1 MTMARIKN
9 NVKVKI
15 EVRPKKGLNP
25 NPSLQVS
32 KEELDRCDKE
42 NIREW
47 SNIKANLRDSLTRY
61 VYSKTKRQPMI
72 LPILMDVDL
81 DKNRN

>member
-25 NPSLQVS
+25 SLQVS
-32 KEELDRCDKE
+32 KEELDRFIKELLLKKAKECCVDK
-42 NIREW
+42 
-47 SNIKANLRDSLTRY
+47 
-61 VYSKTKRQPMI
+61 
-72 LPILMDVDL
+72 
-81 DKNRN
+81 

>member
-32 KEELDRCDKE
+32 KEELDRFIKELLLKKAKECRVDK
-42 NIREW
+42 
-47 SNIKANLRDSLTRY
+47 
-61 VYSKTKRQPMI
+61 
-72 LPILMDVDL
+72 
-81 DKNRN
+81 

>member
-15 EVRPKKGLNP
+15 EVRPKKGFNP

-32 KEELDRCDKE
+32 KEELDRLINELLVNKAKE
-42 NIREW
+42 IRAY
-47 SNIKANLRDSLTRY
+47 K
-61 VYSKTKRQPMI
+61 
-72 LPILMDVDL
+72 
-81 DKNRN
+81 

>member
-15 EVRPKKGLNP
+15 EVRPKKVEP

-32 KEELDRCDKE
+32 KEELDRFIKELLLKKAKECCVDK
-42 NIREW
+42 
-47 SNIKANLRDSLTRY
+47 
-61 VYSKTKRQPMI
+61 
-72 LPILMDVDL
+72 
-81 DKNRN
+81 

>member
-15 EVRPKKGLNP
+15 DVRPKKGLNP

-32 KEELDRCDKE
+32 KEELDRFIKELLLKKAKECCVDK
-42 NIREW
+42 
-47 SNIKANLRDSLTRY
+47 
-61 VYSKTKRQPMI
+61 
-72 LPILMDVDL
+72 
-81 DKNRN
+81 